1 MASSFISRWSQR
13 KIEESQHESKDAR
26 EHVSEQ
32 LREHVRDE
40 KLNSEAEIVKA
51 EPVNSVN
58 EEAEQQS
65 NLEREQSTDNVE
77 DAGVAETA
85 SATETDVP
93 QETSIANLLV
103 SEASESIKKAAL
115 RKLFLSEEFN
125 VRDGLDDYD
134 DDYSNLKTLSEGVAD
149 KLRDWV
155 NDKPEEEVSEE
166 YAEDALL
173 DDHSHST
180 ESAQEPPQ
188 EANSDLLDSE
198 PDPVEVPESNAL
210 TEDEDLN
217 VRQNIPH
224 KK

>member
-13 KIEESQHESKDAR
+13 KIEELQHESKDIREHVR
-26 EHVSEQ
+26 EHVS
-32 LREHVRDE
+32 DE
-40 KLNSEAEIVKA
+40 KLNSEAETVKA
-51 EPVNSVN
+51 EPVDSVN
-58 EEAEQQS
+58 EEAEQQ
-65 NLEREQSTDNVE
+65 EREQSTDNVE
-77 DAGVAETA
+77 GADVAETA
-85 SATETDVP
+85 SAKETGAP
-93 QETSIANLLV
+93 QEMSIANLLV

-134 DDYSNLKTLSEGVAD
+134 DDYSNLKTLSQGVAD

-155 NDKPEEEVSEE
+155 NDKPEEEEEVSEE
-166 YAEDALL
+166 GAEEALL

-188 EANSDLLDSE
+188 EENSVLLDSE

-210 TEDEDLN
+210 TGDEDLN

-224 KK
+224 EK

>member
-13 KIEESQHESKDAR
+13 KIEESQQESKDIR
-26 EHVSEQ
+26 EHVS
-32 LREHVRDE
+32 DE

-77 DAGVAETA
+77 GTGFAETA
-85 SATETDVP
+85 STTETDVP
-93 QETSIANLLV
+93 QEMSIANLLV

-155 NDKPEEEVSEE
+155 NDKPEEEEEVSEE
-166 YAEDALL
+166 GAEEALL

-198 PDPVEVPESNAL
+198 TDPVEVPESNAL
-210 TEDEDLN
+210 SEDEDSN

-224 KK
+224 EK

>member
-13 KIEESQHESKDAR
+13 KIEESQPESKDIR
-26 EHVSEQ
+26 EHVS
-32 LREHVRDE
+32 DE

-51 EPVNSVN
+51 EPVNSVS
-58 EEAEQQS
+58 EEAEEQS

-77 DAGVAETA
+77 GAGVAETA
-85 SATETDVP
+85 SAKETGAP
-93 QETSIANLLV
+93 QEMSIANLLV

-134 DDYSNLKTLSEGVAD
+134 DDYSNLKTLSHGVAD
-149 KLRDWV
+149 KLRYWV
-155 NDKPEEEVSEE
+155 NDKPEEEEEVSEE
-166 YAEDALL
+166 GAEEVLL

-188 EANSDLLDSE
+188 EENSVLLDSE
-198 PDPVEVPESNAL
+198 SDPVEVPEPNAL
-210 TEDEDLN
+210 TEDEDFN

-224 KK
+224 EK